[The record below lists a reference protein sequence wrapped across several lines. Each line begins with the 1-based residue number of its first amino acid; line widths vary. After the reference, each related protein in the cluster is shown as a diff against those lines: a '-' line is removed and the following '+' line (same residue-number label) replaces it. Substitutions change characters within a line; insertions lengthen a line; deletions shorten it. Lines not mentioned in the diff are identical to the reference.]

1 MKKIL
6 LAFFMIFSC
15 GFTLSATTNGD
26 VNGDGSVTSADVTV
40 LYNYLL
46 NGNTASL
53 VNGDVNA
60 DGSITSADIT
70 SVYNILLGNDQPEF
84 THVYILG
91 EVNGNLW
98 SASNGVEMTTVD
110 GKIYTADITI
120 EGDYN
125 YCYFGFTTKLAD
137 AASATPWDDI
147 APYRFGA
154 VSAGDYNFV
163 VTENLLGTEIALTNE
178 NYLALQMAHGNFN
191 LRVDIENMKLTITG
205 EFEPQGITEYNVNGV
220 KFKMV
225 DVEGGTFTMGSL
237 NDDPEAYDNETP
249 THQVTLSSFA
259 IGQTE
264 VTQELWQAV
273 MGSNPSFFSG
283 TNLPVEQVSW
293 NQCQAFV
300 AKLNEMLP
308 MAGYEWS
315 LPTEAQ
321 WEFAARGG
329 NKSCL
334 YLYSG
339 SNNIDNVAWYQD
351 NSDNTTHQVA
361 TKTPNEL
368 GLYDMSGNIEE
379 WCLDHFADYS
389 ASPQVD
395 PCVSTGT
402 ANFLVNLRGGF
413 YSAEAKLCRNTRRD
427 CWDPAQSYREI
438 GLRLA
443 LVPKADT

>member
-1 MKKIL
+1 
-6 LAFFMIFSC
+6 MIFSC
-15 GFTLSATTNGD
+15 GFTLSATINGD
-26 VNGDGSVTSADVTV
+26 VNGDGSVTSADVTA

-60 DGSITSADIT
+60 DGSITSADVT

-191 LRVDIENMKLTITG
+191 LRVDMENMKLTITG
-205 EFEPQGITEYNVNGV
+205 EFAPQPEPAGNWYLVGAFNGWSTTDMGYQFTQSTENPNLYSIFIEPVVGDYWFKIANEDCFTATNFWSGTILSAAVDGYGELSGNLVQGNQGAFCIPESYGCTYLNITI
-220 KFKMV
+220 
-225 DVEGGTFTMGSL
+225 DVENLTYTIETDGHKPDIDPGAADWYLVGSF
-237 NDDPEAYDNETP
+237 NDWSTTNMNYPFIQSTTNPNVYSIHVDN
-249 THQVTLSSFA
+249 VSGDFWFKIA
-259 IGQTE
+259 
-264 VTQELWQAV
+264 A
-273 MGSNPSFFSG
+273 G
-283 TNLPVEQVSW
+283 TN
-293 NQCQAFV
+293 
-300 AKLNEMLP
+300 
-308 MAGYEWS
+308 
-315 LPTEAQ
+315 
-321 WEFAARGG
+321 
-329 NKSCL
+329 
-334 YLYSG
+334 YSG
-339 SNNIDNVAWYQD
+339 SFWSGTFLSAAVDGENALSGSLVQGNQGAFCIPASYNCTYLDITINV
-351 NSDNTTHQVA
+351 
-361 TKTPNEL
+361 
-368 GLYDMSGNIEE
+368 GNMTYSIET
-379 WCLDHFADYS
+379 DGQ
-389 ASPQVD
+389 P
-395 PCVSTGT
+395 
-402 ANFLVNLRGGF
+402 
-413 YSAEAKLCRNTRRD
+413 
-427 CWDPAQSYREI
+427 
-438 GLRLA
+438 
-443 LVPKADT
+443 